1 MPEFEKNLTA
11 EETMIEDWP
20 DPEDDEEDDEEDD
33 IPEIEGPKNYE
44 ISFKAKGLTA
54 QEVTVLNRYLFDAID
69 KELEISSLKLEG
81 LLINED

>member
-20 DPEDDEEDDEEDD
+20 DPEDDEEDD
-33 IPEIEGPKNYE
+33 IPEIEGPKDYE

-54 QEVTVLNRYLFDAID
+54 QEVTVLSRYLFDAID

-81 LLINED
+81 LLIDED